1 MNTIVAEI
9 WSKSKLL
16 IKAGTIGILVLLLL
30 IPTYSVKSLI
40 EEREARQKEAIAEV
54 SQKWAGKQSIV
65 GPVLVIP
72 YWQTNTDT
80 ANKKTIVKHTA
91 YFLPDNLTIQ
101 SDVVPEEKHRGI
113 YKVMLYT
120 THINMTGSFGDIR
133 MEALKIP
140 AENILWNEA
149 YLQLGITDTK
159 GLNDELKMTWND
171 TTLTFAPGAS
181 NITDRNALTAPLS
194 IHSIEDLKNATFSA
208 NIYLSGSEQL
218 LFNPIGKTTTVTV
231 QSKWP
236 HPSFTGS
243 LLPQSTSVKES
254 GFTATWKSLAYK
266 RDFPQQFKDEDIS
279 GNSYNLSSAA
289 FGVDLFI
296 PVNGYQKTMRSIKYA
311 VLCIVLTFTAF
322 FLMETV
328 NKVFVHPFQYGLI
341 GLALVL
347 FYTLLLSFS
356 EYTGFNIAYIIASVC
371 TIGLIGW
378 FVSGILNSKRLTVML
393 SMVLLLLYGY
403 VFTILQLQ
411 DYALLLGSIGLFL
424 TLAVVMYFS
433 RKIQW

>member
-1 MNTIVAEI
+1 MSTNATEI
-9 WSKSKLL
+9 WTKSKLL
-16 IKAGTIGILVLLLL
+16 IKAGIIFILVLLLL
-30 IPTYSVKSLI
+30 IPTYSVKELI
-40 EEREARQKEAIAEV
+40 AEREARQKEAIAEV
-54 SQKWAGKQSIV
+54 SQKWAGKQSIT
-65 GPVLVIP
+65 GPLLVIP
-72 YWQTNTDT
+72 YWQTITDT
-80 ANKKTIVKHTA
+80 VNKTRVVKHTA
-91 YFLPDNLTIQ
+91 FILPTDLAIQ
-101 SDVVPEEKHRGI
+101 SVVVPQEKHRGI

-120 THINMTGSFGDIR
+120 THLYITGNFNNISI
-133 MEALKIP
+133 ESLKIP
-140 AENILWNEA
+140 AENVVWKEA

-159 GLNDELKMTWND
+159 GLDEELKMSWND

-181 NITDRNALTAPLS
+181 ATGGRNGLTAPLA
-194 IHSIEDLKNATFSA
+194 IHGIEDLKNTTFST
-208 NIYLSGSEQL
+208 NIHLSGSEQL

-231 QSKWP
+231 KSNWP
-236 HPSFTGS
+236 HPSFTGT
-243 LLPQSTSVKES
+243 LLPQSTSVKDS

-266 RDFPQQFKDEDIS
+266 RDFPQQFKEEDIS

-289 FGVDLFI
+289 FGVDLFV

-311 VLCIVLTFTAF
+311 ILCIALTFTAF
-322 FLMETV
+322 FLIEMI

-356 EYTGFNIAYIIASVC
+356 EYTGFNIAYAIASVC

-378 FVSGILNSKRLTVML
+378 FVSGIVSSNRLSLLL
-393 SMVLLLLYGY
+393 SMVLLLLYSY

-411 DYALLLGSIGLFL
+411 DYALLVGSIGLFL